1 MDKQVKVK
9 ILDMTYD
16 KDNHLFQMKIEE
28 LVGEHQQ
35 AVLAIAGTDF
45 GIAPDVPVEVAEQ
58 FCEEMKGKEK
68 NLHIQRDNSSL
79 RDAIKNENGIV
90 SHTEIERIN
99 KNMDSYPIDKVMNKL
114 HSESKEKDNES

>member
-16 KDNHLFQMKIEE
+16 KDNNLFQMEIEE
-28 LVGEHQQ
+28 LVGEHLRAIL
-35 AVLAIAGTDF
+35 AVAGEDF
-45 GIAPDVPVEVAEQ
+45 GIAPDVPVEIAEQ

-68 NLHIQRDNSSL
+68 NLHVQRDYSSL
-79 RDAIKNENGIV
+79 RDAVKNEDGTV
-90 SHTEIERIN
+90 SHTEIEKIN

-114 HSESKEKDNES
+114 YSESKEKDNES